1 MSGLLLSEFRK
12 VGTTKLWWIMA
23 IAVFL
28 GAGVYAG
35 VYGFVTWLEA
45 DAQGLDPF
53 TTESDLSSV
62 YNGGNTL
69 ARILALVVGVMSMG
83 GEYRHKT
90 LVTTYLATP
99 KRLKVL
105 SAKGIVLIGYGLFYG
120 VVAVL
125 AGFAVAIPFVSVF
138 DGQYFLDSGSMWR
151 SLAMGVLSMAAWTL
165 IGMGIGILVRNMI
178 VAILIG
184 AGFAYIVE
192 PMLSVLFLFQEW
204 EIPLNLMPT
213 GATNAMLGI
222 TNPGMMASP
231 DPWPWWVGL
240 LILLGWG
247 ALPALVGMLVTVRK
261 DVD

>member
-1 MSGLLLSEFRK
+1 MNGLLLSEFRK
-12 VGTTKLWWIMA
+12 VRTTKLWWIMA
-23 IAVFL
+23 IAIFL
-28 GAGVYAG
+28 GAAVYAG
-35 VYGFVTWLEA
+35 TYGFVTWLQA
-45 DAQGLDPF
+45 DAQGLAPF

-90 LVTTYLATP
+90 LSTTYLATP
-99 KRLKVL
+99 QRGRVL
-105 SAKGIVLIGYGLFYG
+105 GAKAIVLVGYGLLYG

-125 AGFAVAIPFVSVF
+125 AGILVAIPFVTVF
-138 DGQYFLDSGSMWR
+138 DGSFLLDQGGMWR
-151 SLAMGVLSMAAWTL
+151 NLAMGVLSMAAWTL

-192 PMLSVLFLFQEW
+192 PMLSLLFMIQEW
-204 EIPLNLMPT
+204 DIPLNLMPT

-222 TNPGMMASP
+222 TNPGMMASE
-231 DPWPWWVGL
+231 DPWAWWAGL
-240 LILLGWG
+240 LVLLAWG
-247 ALPALVGMLVTVRK
+247 ALPALIGMLVTVRK
-261 DVD
+261 DVT